1 MKSLYVTQRSAIG
14 DDAFLRLLER
24 LEGADGLT
32 VELRE
37 RETSDS
43 ETLRWA
49 ELARARLEAD
59 VPIFVNRRLDV
70 ALAAKADGVHLPA
83 DGLPVSRVRAAA
95 PRGFRVGVSTHSV
108 EEAVHAIGDG
118 ADLVVIGPIFE
129 TPSKLASGP
138 PLGAGILEGLP
149 PLETHDS
156 DVFAIGG
163 IDEERLDAMA
173 PFRDRVSGI
182 AAIRLFQ
189 ETADPRAVVERVG
202 RL

>member
-1 MKSLYVTQRSAIG
+1 MKSFYVTERSAIG

-24 LEGADGLT
+24 LGGAAELT

-37 RETSDS
+37 KEASDS
-43 ETLRWA
+43 EILRWA
-49 ELARARLEAD
+49 KLARTRLEPE
-59 VPIFVNRRLDV
+59 VPILVNRRLDV

-83 DGLPVSRVRAAA
+83 DGLPFLRVRASA
-95 PRGFRVGVSTHSV
+95 PRGFRVGASTHSV
-108 EEAVHAIGDG
+108 QEAVHAIGEG

-129 TPSKLASGP
+129 TPSKKPFGP
-138 PLGAGILEGLP
+138 ALGPGILEDLP

-156 DVFAIGG
+156 EVFAIGG
-163 IDEERLDAMA
+163 IDEARLDAMA

-189 ETADPRAVVERVG
+189 ETADPRAIVERVG
-202 RL
+202 CL